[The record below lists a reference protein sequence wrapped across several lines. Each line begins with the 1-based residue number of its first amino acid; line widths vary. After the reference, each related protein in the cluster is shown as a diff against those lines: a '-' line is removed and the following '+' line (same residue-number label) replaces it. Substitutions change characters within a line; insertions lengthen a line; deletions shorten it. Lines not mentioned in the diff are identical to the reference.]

1 MGLPV
6 QLQENE
12 KVVRII
18 KRHPLSLI
26 GRMVGVAMLLLLGGA
41 LWVWLR
47 SFGGG
52 LEVVLDILIGVGA
65 LVAIIYAGV
74 YWYRYENDLWI
85 VTSERLIDSTKT
97 TPFNQEIK
105 TATLANIQDINIRKR
120 GIFQTIF
127 EYGDVICQTASASG
141 HTFEFLGVAKPAEVL
156 DLIDDQRALAL
167 RGASATKP

>member
-26 GRMVGVAMLLLLGGA
+26 GRIVGVALLLLVGGA

-47 SFGGG
+47 GIGGG
-52 LEVVLDILIGVGA
+52 LEVVLDILMAVGA
-65 LVAIIYAGV
+65 LAAIVYAGV

-120 GIFQTIF
+120 GIFQTVF

-167 RGASATKP
+167 RGAASAKP

>member
-12 KVVRII
+12 EVVRII

-26 GRMVGVAMLLLLGGA
+26 GRIVGVALLLLVGGA

-47 SFGGG
+47 GIGGG
-52 LEVVLDILIGVGA
+52 LEVVLDILMAVGA
-65 LVAIIYAGV
+65 LAAIVYAGV

-120 GIFQTIF
+120 GIFQTVF

-167 RGASATKP
+167 RGAASAKP

>member
-1 MGLPV
+1 MSLPV
-6 QLQENE
+6 QLQDDE
-12 KVVRII
+12 KVVRVI

-26 GRMVGVAMLLLLGGA
+26 SRIAGVVILVIVAA
-41 LWVWLR
+41 FLWWWLR
-47 SFGGG
+47 SLGGG
-52 LEVVLDILIGVGA
+52 MQSASDIFIAVAALAGV
-65 LVAIIYAGV
+65 IYTWV

-85 VTSERLIDSTKT
+85 VTSQRLIDSTKT

-105 TATLANIQDINIRKR
+105 TATLTNIQDINIRKR

-156 DLIDDQRALAL
+156 DLIDDQRALAQ
-167 RGASATKP
+167 RQHDRPTP

>member
-65 LVAIIYAGV
+65 LIAIVYAGV

-97 TPFNQEIK
+97 TPLTRRSRRRRLPTSKISTFASAASSRQSSS
-105 TATLANIQDINIRKR
+105 TAT
-120 GIFQTIF
+120 
-127 EYGDVICQTASASG
+127 
-141 HTFEFLGVAKPAEVL
+141 
-156 DLIDDQRALAL
+156 
-167 RGASATKP
+167 

>member
-1 MGLPV
+1 MALPV

-12 KVVRII
+12 MVIRII

-26 GRMVGVAMLLLLGGA
+26 GRIVGVALLLILGVA
-41 LWVWLR
+41 LWMWLR
-47 SFGGG
+47 SIGGG
-52 LEVVLDILIGVGA
+52 MEVVVDILMAVGA
-65 LVAIIYAGV
+65 LAAVIYAGI

-85 VTSERLIDSTKT
+85 ITSERLIDSTKT
-97 TPFNQEIK
+97 TPFNQDIK
-105 TATLANIQDINIRKR
+105 TATLTNIQDINIRKR

-156 DLIDDQRALAL
+156 DLIDDQRALAQ
-167 RGASATKP
+167 RKMPAAKP